1 MYDCYAPLAG
11 CIEYFTADRA
21 KLYDTVVKSIQ
32 VFLTNGD
39 VEIHNIAIERCF
51 RHIVMGRR
59 NWGKA
64 GSHEA
69 AENLAFMYSLYES
82 CKMNNLNF
90 GRYIED
96 ILTRMKDGDKDYKSM
111 LPCYYV
117 EKFDEVKEC
126 A

>member
-1 MYDCYAPLAG
+1 MNYLFY
-11 CIEYFTADRA
+11 
-21 KLYDTVVKSIQ
+21 
-32 VFLTNGD
+32 
-39 VEIHNIAIERCF
+39 IERVANEKNKRGKARMEF
-51 RHIVMGRR
+51 RLQFSRSVVQSIMKALQRMKDEKDAKKY
-59 NWGKA
+59 GKA

-96 ILTRMKDGDKDYKSM
+96 ILTRIKDGDKDYKSM

-117 EKFDEVKEC
+117 EV
-126 A
+126 

>member
-1 MYDCYAPLAG
+1 MPLFKVG
-11 CIEYFTADRA
+11 SDI
-21 KLYDTVVKSIQ
+21 
-32 VFLTNGD
+32 
-39 VEIHNIAIERCF
+39 EIHNIAIERCF
-51 RHIVMGRR
+51 RHIAMGRR

-64 GSHEA
+64 GSHKA

-117 EKFDEVKEC
+117 EKTDEVKEC